1 MDYYSLLGVDR
12 NADQNQI
19 KQAYR
24 NLVKQHHPDRGG
36 DAEHFKKI
44 NQAYET
50 LGDPAR
56 RQQYDNPQPQASFNS
71 ANFEDMFSTFFGQ
84 RAKPQ
89 MRNRDIKIAVA
100 LTLEDVL
107 VGKDA
112 VVTYKLS
119 DGSETS
125 ANIKIHP
132 GVEHG
137 EAIRFRGLG
146 DNHFSSMSRGDLI
159 IFVKVIE
166 HREYTREGRNL
177 KKTVEVGIFDL
188 ILGKKLTVTTL
199 KGNDIVV
206 NIPAGTNPGTI
217 LSVSGYGLPDLNI
230 GRTGNLYLIIKAVTP
245 KIENNSLLERIKEI
259 NDEINSST

>member
-36 DAEHFKKI
+36 DADHFKKI
-44 NQAYET
+44 NRAYET
-50 LGDPAR
+50 LGDPNKR
-56 RQQYDNPQPQASFNS
+56 EQYDNPQPQQDFNP
-71 ANFEDMFSTFFGQ
+71 NGFDDMFSAFFGQ

-89 MRNRDIKIAVA
+89 MRNRDIKIAFA

-107 VGKDA
+107 TGKDA

-119 DGSETS
+119 NGSETS
-125 ANIKIHP
+125 ANIKIHA

-146 DNHFSSMSRGDLI
+146 DNHLSSISRGDLI
-159 IFVKVIE
+159 IFIRVVE
-166 HREYTREGRNL
+166 HREYAREGRNL
-177 KKTVEVGIFDL
+177 KKTVDVGIFDL
-188 ILGKKLTVTTL
+188 ILGTKLNVKTL

-217 LSVSGYGLPDLNI
+217 LSVSGYGLPDLRI
-230 GRTGNLYLIIKAVTP
+230 GRTGNLYLTIKSITP
-245 KIENNSLLERIKEI
+245 KIQDTELLKRIKEI
-259 NDEINSST
+259 NDKISSST